1 MQECSQLSSCCPL
14 SWLLPEG
21 SRNPPCIT
29 QQPQGS
35 LGLGG
40 GGTTPTPI
48 FGPTDTE
55 YISTEELA
63 KVDKMLS
70 HLSEESKQAAAT
82 MLVSLPCP
90 CPCPH
95 KAVVTLLG
103 CSHSTAAV
111 QL

>member
-1 MQECSQLSSCCPL
+1 M
-14 SWLLPEG
+14 LPEG
-21 SRNPPCIT
+21 SCNSPCIT

-35 LGLGG
+35 LGWGRIHTH
-40 GGTTPTPI
+40 TTPTHI
-48 FGPTDTE
+48 VGPTDTE

-82 MLVSLPCP
+82 TLVSLPCP

-103 CSHSTAAV
+103 CSHGTAAV

>member
-1 MQECSQLSSCCPL
+1 M
-14 SWLLPEG
+14 
-21 SRNPPCIT
+21 
-29 QQPQGS
+29 
-35 LGLGG
+35 
-40 GGTTPTPI
+40 
-48 FGPTDTE
+48 
-55 YISTEELA
+55 EELA

-82 MLVSLPCP
+82 TLVSLPCP

-103 CSHSTAAV
+103 CSHGTAAV

>member
-1 MQECSQLSSCCPL
+1 M
-14 SWLLPEG
+14 
-21 SRNPPCIT
+21 
-29 QQPQGS
+29 
-35 LGLGG
+35 
-40 GGTTPTPI
+40 
-48 FGPTDTE
+48 
-55 YISTEELA
+55 
-63 KVDKMLS
+63 DKMLS